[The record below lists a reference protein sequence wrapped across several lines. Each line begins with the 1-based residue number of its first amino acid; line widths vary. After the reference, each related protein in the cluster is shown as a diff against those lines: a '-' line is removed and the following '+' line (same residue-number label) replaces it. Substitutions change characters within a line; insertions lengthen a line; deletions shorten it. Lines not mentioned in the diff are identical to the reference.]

1 MRKDNRGFSL
11 VELIVVVLIMAIVAV
26 ALAPQVM
33 KWVENSR
40 LSKDVET
47 RNSLREQCEIALAD
61 NAAFN
66 SVKDGGYTVTMTKN
80 SDGTTN
86 FTYTEGAG
94 TPVTPDPTTNAYWA
108 NLLTVSGANDF
119 ADFEDMF
126 EIKSDPGDEGSI
138 TIKVIV
144 YREGHTIASIT
155 GLTGN
160 DDIEVS

>member
-1 MRKDNRGFSL
+1 MMKDNRGFSL

-47 RNSLREQCEIALAD
+47 RNSLREQCEVALAD

-66 SVKDGGYTVTMTKN
+66 SVKDGGYTITMTKN
-80 SDGTTN
+80 SDDTIS
-86 FTYTEGAG
+86 FVYTESAG
-94 TPVTPDPTTNAYWA
+94 TPVTPDPSTNPYWE
-108 NLLTVSGANDF
+108 NLLKVSGAL
-119 ADFEDMF
+119 DFEDFENMF
-126 EIKSDPGDEGSI
+126 TIKSDPGDGSI
-138 TIKVIV
+138 VINVIV
-144 YREGHTIASIT
+144 YSGGCTIASIT

-160 DDIEVS
+160 DDIEIS